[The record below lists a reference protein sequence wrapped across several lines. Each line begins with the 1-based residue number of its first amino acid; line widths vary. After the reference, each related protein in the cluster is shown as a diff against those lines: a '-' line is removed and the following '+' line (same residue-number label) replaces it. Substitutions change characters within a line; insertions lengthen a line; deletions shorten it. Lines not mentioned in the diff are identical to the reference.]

1 MVEPLDSR
9 FRGNDSALM
18 TGRKLF
24 SDALEQRLDE
34 VLFASPSHRSAKK
47 LADGLE
53 QLDRAQQ
60 ERVLHWV
67 GVAAQSY
74 AEIGYLVA
82 SLAPKALE
90 RLDAAGFEAWV
101 LAGLD
106 AYDRH
111 GGQAAMALLRDL
123 DGFCAGRDHADATAR
138 LDESEARLGRFL
150 QGLSGR
156 PLALSA
162 SAFAHTDSETVFLPA
177 QLAALPSAADNRR
190 LYKAMAALLWA
201 QTRYGTFGSTAV
213 DIGAA
218 LSRWEDR
225 ERALRWFAALE
236 AIRLEA
242 VIGAELPGLSAEI
255 AALRGPW
262 PEALREAVG
271 RLGRPDAA
279 VSHSLTFLA
288 ECMAGEQEPP
298 QLPHA
303 GAIDLDAVLSV
314 RAARIARDCE
324 TVRRALSTLKGFGGR
339 QPSGEQAPAVNVEGG
354 KVEFSLD
361 GEVAALPPEAQAA
374 AQSLLQDL
382 GELPPECLVPAGP
395 GAWQPTE
402 RKSSGADALTSH
414 REPHRR
420 YDEWDYHRRAYRRGW
435 CHLFEVNLAPGDA
448 DYVAK
453 VSLRNTALINQIR
466 RRFEMLR
473 GEDRLLGRQ
482 PEGEEVDIDA
492 LVDAAGD
499 RASGAEPSA
508 RLFCRRIRNERSLA
522 AMFMVDMSGST
533 KGWVNDAER
542 ESLVMLCEAVEALGD
557 RYAIY
562 GFSGWTRTRCDIY
575 PVKRFDE
582 PYDAAVRA
590 RIAAIEAKDYTRM
603 GVAIR
608 HLTHLLEAQPA
619 RHKLLV
625 TLSDGRPDDFG
636 DEYRGHYGIEDTR
649 RALQEAHERGVR
661 SYCVTIDRHGADY
674 LPRLYGPA
682 RYTVLD
688 DVKKLPL
695 KVADIYRRLTT

>member
-1 MVEPLDSR
+1 
-9 FRGNDSALM
+9 M
-18 TGRKLF
+18 TSSEQSSRKLF
-24 SDALEQRLDE
+24 SDALELRLDE
-34 VLFASPSHRSAKK
+34 VLFASPSHRSAKTI
-47 LADGLE
+47 ADGLE
-53 QLDRAQQ
+53 RLTRAQQ
-60 ERVLHWV
+60 ELVLHWV
-67 GVAAQSY
+67 AVAAQTY

-82 SLAPKALE
+82 SFAPKALD

-106 AYDRH
+106 AYDRQ
-111 GGQAAMALLRDL
+111 GGQAAMTLLRDL
-123 DGFCAGRDHADATAR
+123 EGFCAARDHAGASVR
-138 LDESEARLGRFL
+138 LDACEARLGRFL

-156 PLALSA
+156 ALALGA
-162 SAFAHTDSETVFLPA
+162 GAVAHTDSETVFLPA

-201 QTRYGTFGSTAV
+201 QTRYGTFGSAAL
-213 DIGAA
+213 DIEAA
-218 LSRWEDR
+218 LSRWADR

-236 AIRLEA
+236 AVRLEA
-242 VIGAELPGLSAEI
+242 VLGAELPGLAAEI

-262 PEALREAVG
+262 PESLREAV
-271 RLGRPDAA
+271 RHLSRPDAA

-288 ECMAGEQEPP
+288 ECMAGELEPP
-298 QLPHA
+298 PLPHA
-303 GAIDLDAVLSV
+303 GAIDLAAVLRV
-314 RAARIARDCE
+314 RTARIARDSE

-339 QPSGEQAPAVNVEGG
+339 QPSGEQTPAVNTEGG

-395 GAWQPTE
+395 GAWQPTHRE
-402 RKSSGADALTSH
+402 GREAAPDALTSH

-435 CHLFEVNLAPGDA
+435 CHLFEVALPPGDA

-575 PVKRFDE
+575 PIKRFDE
-582 PYDAAVRA
+582 RYDATVRG

-649 RALQEAHERGVR
+649 RALQEAHQRGVR

>member
-1 MVEPLDSR
+1 
-9 FRGNDSALM
+9 M

-106 AYDRH
+106 VYDRH

-123 DGFCAGRDHADATAR
+123 DGFCATRDHAGASVR
-138 LDESEARLGRFL
+138 LDTCEARLARFL

-271 RLGRPDAA
+271 RLGRHDAA

-298 QLPHA
+298 LLPHA
-303 GAIDLDAVLSV
+303 GAIDLDAVLRV
-314 RAARIARDCE
+314 RAARIARDSE
-324 TVRRALSTLKGFGGR
+324 TVRRTLST
-339 QPSGEQAPAVNVEGG
+339 
-354 KVEFSLD
+354 
-361 GEVAALPPEAQAA
+361 
-374 AQSLLQDL
+374 
-382 GELPPECLVPAGP
+382 
-395 GAWQPTE
+395 
-402 RKSSGADALTSH
+402 
-414 REPHRR
+414 
-420 YDEWDYHRRAYRRGW
+420 
-435 CHLFEVNLAPGDA
+435 
-448 DYVAK
+448 
-453 VSLRNTALINQIR
+453 
-466 RRFEMLR
+466 
-473 GEDRLLGRQ
+473 
-482 PEGEEVDIDA
+482 
-492 LVDAAGD
+492 
-499 RASGAEPSA
+499 
-508 RLFCRRIRNERSLA
+508 
-522 AMFMVDMSGST
+522 
-533 KGWVNDAER
+533 
-542 ESLVMLCEAVEALGD
+542 
-557 RYAIY
+557 
-562 GFSGWTRTRCDIY
+562 
-575 PVKRFDE
+575 
-582 PYDAAVRA
+582 
-590 RIAAIEAKDYTRM
+590 
-603 GVAIR
+603 
-608 HLTHLLEAQPA
+608 
-619 RHKLLV
+619 
-625 TLSDGRPDDFG
+625 
-636 DEYRGHYGIEDTR
+636 
-649 RALQEAHERGVR
+649 
-661 SYCVTIDRHGADY
+661 
-674 LPRLYGPA
+674 
-682 RYTVLD
+682 
-688 DVKKLPL
+688 
-695 KVADIYRRLTT
+695 

>member
-1 MVEPLDSR
+1 MTS
-9 FRGNDSALM
+9 SAQSS
-18 TGRKLF
+18 RKLF

-34 VLFASPSHRSAKK
+34 VLFASPSHRSAKTI
-47 LADGLE
+47 ADGLE
-53 QLDRAQQ
+53 RLARVQQ
-60 ERVLHWV
+60 ELVLHWV
-67 GVAAQSY
+67 AVAAQTY

-82 SLAPKALE
+82 SFAPRALD

-106 AYDRH
+106 AYDRQ
-111 GGQAAMALLRDL
+111 GGQAAMTLLRDL
-123 DGFCAGRDHADATAR
+123 EGFCAARDHAGASVR
-138 LDESEARLGRFL
+138 LDACEARLGRFL

-156 PLALSA
+156 ALALGA
-162 SAFAHTDSETVFLPA
+162 GAVAHTDSETVFLPA
-177 QLAALPSAADNRR
+177 QLAALPSAAANRR
-190 LYKAMAALLWA
+190 LYKAMAVLLWA
-201 QTRYGTFGSTAV
+201 QTRYGTFGSAAL
-213 DIGAA
+213 DIEAA
-218 LSRWEDR
+218 LSRWADR

-236 AIRLEA
+236 AVRLEA
-242 VIGAELPGLSAEI
+242 VLGAELPGLAAEI

-262 PEALREAVG
+262 PEALREAV
-271 RLGRPDAA
+271 RSLGRPDAA

-288 ECMAGEQEPP
+288 ECMAGDLEPP
-298 QLPHA
+298 PLPHA
-303 GAIDLDAVLSV
+303 GAIDLAAVLRV
-314 RAARIARDCE
+314 RTARIARDSE

-339 QPSGEQAPAVNVEGG
+339 QPSGEQTPAVNTEGG

-395 GAWQPTE
+395 GAWQPTHRE
-402 RKSSGADALTSH
+402 GREAAPDALTSH

-435 CHLFEVNLAPGDA
+435 CHLFEVALPPGDA

-482 PEGEEVDIDA
+482 PEGEEVNIDA
-492 LVDAAGD
+492 LVNAAGD

-582 PYDAAVRA
+582 RYDAAVRG